1 MGGIIRKTY
10 LIFPEQDQSH
20 KTNLRMF
27 KLDNKLFWEKNTG
40 NGDHLGAWG
49 DVIKSLAKRNALKK
63 ICTAKKLH
71 AIVCHSF
78 AS

>member
-27 KLDNKLFWEKNTG
+27 KFDNKLF
-40 NGDHLGAWG
+40 
-49 DVIKSLAKRNALKK
+49 
-63 ICTAKKLH
+63 
-71 AIVCHSF
+71 
-78 AS
+78 